1 MSTEPAPRARPPIV
15 ALDGPGSSG
24 KSSVGA
30 AAARALGLRFVDTG
44 LFYRALT
51 AAALRRDIA
60 PDDVA
65 ATVALVDEIALAPD
79 VDGVLSRVLLAGEDI
94 THAVHEAAVD
104 EAVSGYARIPEVRAA
119 LLPRQRALAAD
130 GGIVVAG
137 RDIGTVVLPD
147 ADVKLYL
154 DASVEERAARRAAER
169 DLAPDSPEAAEI
181 LDQLRRR
188 DATDSSREVAPLLA
202 AADATHLRT
211 DGNAFEDTVA
221 LAVAAITEAT
231 APPPAA
237 IAGATEATAPP
248 PAAAPRALERAA
260 RERPASDPG
269 VDNDLSLLVRMVA
282 IVSRIG
288 SRLFARVRFEGLDR
302 IPRRGAVIL
311 AANHISNADP
321 VLLGAW
327 ITPALRTRRIHWLGK
342 RELFEWPIF
351 GWLAKNG
358 GVHPVDRSTA
368 DVEAFRLAS
377 RILESGWVLL
387 VFPEGTRSP
396 TGTLQ
401 EAKDGVATLALRT
414 GAAVVPIGVN
424 NTDAVWPKGRT
435 LPMPF
440 PRRTVTVRIG
450 EPFHVGELLPPD
462 ADRRSAKGLAT
473 TIIMSR
479 IAALLDPRHRG
490 VYAAAIRE
498 GGPPEP

>member
-1 MSTEPAPRARPPIV
+1 MTTDPASGPARPPTV

-51 AAALRRDIA
+51 AAALRRGIP
-60 PDDVA
+60 PDDVGA
-65 ATVALVDEIALAPD
+65 LVALVDEIALAPD
-79 VDGVLSRVLLAGEDI
+79 ADGVLSRVLLAGEDI
-94 THAVHEAAVD
+94 TDAVREAAVD

-137 RDIGTVVLPD
+137 RDIGTIVLPD

-181 LDQLRRR
+181 LAQLRRR
-188 DATDSSREVAPLLA
+188 DATDSSREVAPLVA
-202 AADATHLRT
+202 ATDARHLRT

-221 LAVAAITEAT
+221 IAVAAITEAT
-231 APPPAA
+231 APP
-237 IAGATEATAPP
+237 GA
-248 PAAAPRALERAA
+248 AAAPRAPEPVR
-260 RERPASDPG
+260 RERQGSDPG

-288 SRLFARVRFEGLDR
+288 SRLFARVRVEGLDR

-327 ITPALRTRRIHWLGK
+327 ITPALRHRRIHWLGK
-342 RELFEWPIF
+342 RELFDWPIF
-351 GWLAKNG
+351 GWLARNG

-368 DVEAFRLAS
+368 DVEAYRLAS

-424 NTDAVWPKGRT
+424 NTDTVWPKGRA

-450 EPFHVGELLPPD
+450 EPFHVDELLPPD

-490 VYAAAIRE
+490 VYAAPIRE
-498 GGPPEP
+498 GGTPEP

>member
-1 MSTEPAPRARPPIV
+1 MTHAPSSRARRPIV

-51 AAALRRDIA
+51 AAALRRGVA
-60 PDDVA
+60 SEDVPA
-65 ATVALVDEIALAPD
+65 LVSLVDEIALAPD
-79 VDGVLSRVLLAGEDI
+79 AGDVLSRVLLAGDDI
-94 THAVHEAAVD
+94 TDSVREPAVD
-104 EAVSGYARIPEVRAA
+104 EAVSAYARVAEVRAA

-169 DLAPDSPEAAEI
+169 DLAPGSPEASEI
-181 LDQLRRR
+181 LEQLRRR
-188 DATDSSREVAPLLA
+188 DETDSSREVAPLLA
-202 AADATHLRT
+202 AADARHLRT
-211 DGNAFEDTVA
+211 DGNALEDTVA
-221 LAVAAITEAT
+221 LVVAAIRDGQ
-231 APPPAA
+231 APPPDAQPSRA
-237 IAGATEATAPP
+237 ERR
-248 PAAAPRALERAA
+248 PRDRQG
-260 RERPASDPG
+260 SDPG
-269 VDNDLSLLVRMVA
+269 VDNDSSLLVRMVA

-288 SRLFARVRFEGLDR
+288 ARLFARVRFEGLER

-327 ITPALRTRRIHWLGK
+327 ITPALRHRRIHWLGK
-342 RELFEWPIF
+342 RELFDWPIF
-351 GWLAKNG
+351 GWIAKSG

-396 TGTLQ
+396 TGMLQ

-414 GAAVVPIGVN
+414 GAAIVPIGVN
-424 NTDAVWPKGRT
+424 NTDAVWPKGRK
-435 LPMPF
+435 LPVPF

-450 EPFHVGELLPPD
+450 EPFAVADLLPPD
-462 ADRRSAKGLAT
+462 ADRRAAKGLAT
-473 TIIMSR
+473 SIIMAR

-498 GGPPEP
+498 DGPPEL